1 MIVTKQVLGFMGNYM
16 SLCHLILLAM
26 QIFITGRI
34 LNNIQ
39 VIERCKWSCMFGEVE
54 VPAEMLMDGSL
65 LCYSPPH
72 KPGRVPFYITCSN
85 RLACSEVREFEF
97 RPTDSKYMDAPSPH
111 GATNKVYFQIRLDKL
126 LSLGPDEYQVTIS
139 NPSLEVID
147 LSKKISSL
155 MMNNDEWSNLLKLAD
170 DNEISTDDQNDRFAE
185 NLIKEKLHFWLLNK
199 VAVGGKGPSVLD
211 DEGQGALHLA
221 AALGYDWAIR
231 PTVSANVNINFR
243 DVHGWTALHWA
254 AFCGR

>member
-85 RLACSEVREFEF
+85 RLSCSEVREFEF
-97 RPTDSKYMDAPSPH
+97 RPTDSKYMDAPCPH

-139 NPSLEVID
+139 NRSLEVID

-170 DNEISTDDQNDRFAE
+170 DNEISIDDQNDRFAE
-185 NLIKEKLHFWLLNK
+185 NLIKEKLHVWLLNK

-211 DEGQGALHLA
+211 DEGQGVLHLA